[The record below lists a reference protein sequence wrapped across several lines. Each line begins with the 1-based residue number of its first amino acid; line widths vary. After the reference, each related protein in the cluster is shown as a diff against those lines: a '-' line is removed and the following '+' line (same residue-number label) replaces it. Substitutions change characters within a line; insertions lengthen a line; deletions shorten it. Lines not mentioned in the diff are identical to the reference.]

1 LTINECAGQGAESE
15 CDTENKIRAEGAQ
28 GLAKALESNRTL
40 TKLNLESA
48 VSRWCVRCGAE
59 RVGTTGND
67 LGAEGMLAL
76 VKAFEFNGTLV
87 KLNVDS
93 ASCLRTA

>member
-1 LTINECAGQGAESE
+1 
-15 CDTENKIRAEGAQ
+15 
-28 GLAKALESNRTL
+28 
-40 TKLNLESA
+40 
-48 VSRWCVRCGAE
+48 
-59 RVGTTGND
+59 VGTTGND

-87 KLNVDS
+87 KLNLDS